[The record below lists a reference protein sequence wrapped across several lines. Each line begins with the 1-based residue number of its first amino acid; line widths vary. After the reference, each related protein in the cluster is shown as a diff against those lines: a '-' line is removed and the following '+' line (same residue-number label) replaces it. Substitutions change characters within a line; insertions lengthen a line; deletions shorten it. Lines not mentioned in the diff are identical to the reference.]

1 MMMKKLILIL
11 TAIALLA
18 MSAALPAWAAP
29 AMVLDAPV
37 VTGSQI
43 TMSGTL
49 TDGYMSEIAY
59 YVVEL
64 ENDVEQ
70 GTYAAVG
77 QQAVTLEDGAF
88 SITFTMSSAAE
99 SGTYRIAAAS
109 VKSEAR
115 ATAEFEF
122 ISEGERTALITEL
135 TQDTITV
142 DEIQAIF
149 EDAEK
154 IPVLT
159 AMGCITADFAQLSDA
174 LKGEVAELVQN
185 DLNGYFE
192 KPYSE
197 TDFMTLYNY
206 AVAYVATVRDTSADV
221 AEMLTKY
228 SDIFGIDTEG
238 LENSP
243 FLTEKIRDT
252 EADSTQSVAAVYNE
266 AVAVMAFSNEID
278 YKNVPAL
285 IEKYK
290 DVLGLDLDDYQALT
304 SSQKTQVHQAMLEMD
319 YNTGA
324 EVKTQFD
331 KAVNGAVYVPPGN
344 GGGGGS
350 SGGNSSSGS
359 NAPYVPIID
368 QDNKEQ
374 DAETVPVFEDL
385 AGYEWAQ
392 EAIETLAEQ
401 HFISGVGDNTFEP
414 ARQITREEFVKILTS
429 AFALVDSSAACS
441 FEDVSPDAWYYTY
454 VASAVESGIVSGKSP
469 TVFGTGAYITR
480 EEIAALL
487 VRVADRQS
495 ILLSEGEEKEFT
507 DSDEIAGYAQDAVSR
522 LASAGIINGRDDGRF
537 APQETATRAEAARLI
552 YGLWELVYGQN

>member
-1 MMMKKLILIL
+1 MKKLILIL

-77 QQAVTLEDGAF
+77 QQAVTLADGAF

-115 ATAEFEF
+115 ATAEYEY

-238 LENSP
+238 LENSS

-331 KAVNGAVYVPPGN
+331 KAVNGAVY
-344 GGGGGS
+344 
-350 SGGNSSSGS
+350 
-359 NAPYVPIID
+359 
-368 QDNKEQ
+368 
-374 DAETVPVFEDL
+374 VPVFEDL

>member
-1 MMMKKLILIL
+1 MKKLILVL

-18 MSAALPAWAAP
+18 MGAALPAWAAP
-29 AMVLDAPV
+29 AMALDEPV

-70 GTYAAVG
+70 DNYAAVG
-77 QQAVTLEDGAF
+77 QQAVTLADGAF
-88 SITFTMSSAAE
+88 SIMFTMSSAAE

-122 ISEGERTALITEL
+122 ISEGERTALISEL

-159 AMGCITADFAQLSDA
+159 AMGCITADFAQMSDA
-174 LKGEVAELVQN
+174 LKDEVAELVQS

-290 DVLGLDLDDYQALT
+290 DVLGLDLTDYQALT
-304 SSQKTQVHQAMLEMD
+304 SSQKTQVHQAMLEVD

>member
-1 MMMKKLILIL
+1 MKKLILIL

-77 QQAVTLEDGAF
+77 QQAVTLADGAF

-238 LENSP
+238 LENSA

-278 YKNVPAL
+278 YKNVSAL

-290 DVLGLDLDDYQALT
+290 DVLGLDLTDYQALT
-304 SSQKTQVHQAMLEMD
+304 SSQKTQVHQAMLEVD

-344 GGGGGS
+344 GGGSGGS

-359 NAPYVPIID
+359 NAPYVPIIN

-429 AFALVDSSAACS
+429 AFALVDSSATCS
-441 FEDVSPDAWYYTY
+441 FEDVSSDAWYYTY

>member
-1 MMMKKLILIL
+1 MKKLILIL

-70 GTYAAVG
+70 DNYAAVG
-77 QQAVTLEDGAF
+77 QQAVTLADGAF
-88 SITFTMSSAAE
+88 SIMFTMSSAAE